1 MPKEIAS
8 RLLKPLA
15 MKSQTLSFY
24 YDTLQLV
31 PGHFIYLG
39 GYSMYVLLVLLT
51 SKKRTPL
58 VTKFFAISY

>member
-8 RLLKPLA
+8 RLFKSLA
-15 MKSQTLSFY
+15 MKSETLSFY

-31 PGHFIYLG
+31 PGRFIYLG